1 MTAAG
6 DVSNAAA
13 FDAATNPPGV
23 VATRTA
29 AQSIPTGGT
38 ATAISFDGEE
48 FDNGGM
54 ITPTS
59 GTITIGADGVY
70 CVTAAAV
77 FASNTAGLRSLELW
91 LNGIQIEGQIM
102 TAVNGSVHRIAY
114 SNHFLLAALDTIEL
128 RVFQSSGGA
137 LNITSAR
144 AGCVR
149 ATG

>member
-13 FDAATNPPGV
+13 FDAAVDPPGV

-38 ATAISFDGEE
+38 ATAIQFDGEE
-48 FDNGGM
+48 FDNGAM

-59 GTITIGADGVY
+59 GTITIGVDGVY
-70 CVTAAAV
+70 CVTGAAV
-77 FASNTAGLRSLELW
+77 IASNATGLRSLELW
-91 LNGIQIEGQIM
+91 LNGVQIEGQIV
-102 TAVNGSVHRIAY
+102 TAVSGSVHRIAY
-114 SNHFLLAALDTIEL
+114 SNHFLLAALDTIEI
-128 RVFQSSGGA
+128 RVFQNSGGA
-137 LNITSAR
+137 LNLTSAR
-144 AGCVR
+144 AGVIR